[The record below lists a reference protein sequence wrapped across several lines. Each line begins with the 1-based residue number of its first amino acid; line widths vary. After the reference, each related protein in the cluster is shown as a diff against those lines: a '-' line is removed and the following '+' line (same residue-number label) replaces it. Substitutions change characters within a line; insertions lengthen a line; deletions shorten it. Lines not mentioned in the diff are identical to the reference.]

1 VSATNDAEPAQ
12 HQQCCMVEWS
22 SLRGVPC
29 SSLPREI
36 ATIFVPLEEQK
47 LPHNNCS
54 AGAFS
59 CTAPLPESGM
69 ASMLNSTAKQAI
81 QANASRCRDMGES
94 ARLGDQVAVFSL
106 IAGWK

>member
-1 VSATNDAEPAQ
+1 
-12 HQQCCMVEWS
+12 
-22 SLRGVPC
+22 
-29 SSLPREI
+29 
-36 ATIFVPLEEQK
+36 
-47 LPHNNCS
+47 
-54 AGAFS
+54 
-59 CTAPLPESGM
+59 M